1 MYTLNKTEVH
11 SVCCGYDNYNQQ
23 ITGDVSKT
31 LNSIRSDADHVPCV
45 LVLNDQ
51 GGQQMSIS
59 YDVTATLRSQTKHHE
74 PTILSYGFEPG
85 VAKRLNTEGRFYD
98 ELAPTIRADM
108 GDNQAAV
115 VACGLI
121 TKGNGEVI
129 LSREKHM
136 TLSVGGGQAGQGYP
150 AVLVIENHPADSR
163 VKVRDDGICQALT
176 ERMGTGG
183 GNVPLV
189 LVHEDI
195 C

>member
-1 MYTLNKTEVH
+1 MVCLEGNGSRPSHKGDGWIASEVMYTLNKTEVH
-11 SVCCGYDNYNQQ
+11 SVCYDLFNQQ
-23 ITGDVSKT
+23 EMGDTSGTLRASKAD
-31 LNSIRSDADHVPCV
+31 SDHVPCV

-85 VAKRLNTEGRFYD
+85 VAKRLNPEGRFYN
-98 ELAPTIRADM
+98 ELSPTIRADM

-115 VACGLI
+115 L
-121 TKGNGEVI
+121 T
-129 LSREKHM
+129 
-136 TLSVGGGQAGQGYP
+136 
-150 AVLVIENHPADSR
+150 IENHPADSR

-176 ERMGTGG
+176 ERMETGG